1 MSSSDRP
8 LFEVSKVETPEQV
21 DIDLPLAGIGTRGLA
36 YLLDLVFQLIP
47 LMVLATALYVIL
59 PEDARPSG
67 VFDSDHRPGPRRL
80 NPLAGA
86 IFSMIVFVTNF
97 GYFVIFE
104 LRWRGQSPGK
114 RTLGLR
120 VMRDGGY
127 AIDGRCALVRNLLR
141 AVDILPFAYLLGMV
155 TLFIGRQG
163 KRVGDY
169 AAGTIVVSERRDRAR
184 RWPEAPAPRAA
195 ERLSLEERA
204 LVEQFLLRRASL
216 GVQARARLARELATR
231 LSRRLG
237 QPPPADAE
245 QFLERV

>member
-1 MSSSDRP
+1 MSPPDQP

-36 YLLDLVFQLIP
+36 YLLDLTFQLVP
-47 LMVLATALYVIL
+47 LLLLATALYVLL
-59 PEDARPSG
+59 PEEARPSA
-67 VFDSDHRPGPRRL
+67 VFDSSGRRGLRL
-80 NPLAGA
+80 NHLALA
-86 IFSMIVFVTNF
+86 LLSLIVFATNF

-127 AIDGRCALVRNLLR
+127 AIDGRAALVRNLLR
-141 AVDILPFAYLLGMV
+141 AVDILPTAYLLGMV
-155 TLFIGRQG
+155 TVFMGRQG

-169 AAGTIVVSERRDRAR
+169 AAGTIVISERRGRAGR
-184 RWPEAPAPRAA
+184 LAEARGPRPAGH
-195 ERLSLEERA
+195 LSLEERA
-204 LVEQFLLRRASL
+204 LVEQFLLRRAGL
-216 GVQARARLARELATR
+216 GAQARARLARELATR
-231 LSRRLG
+231 ISQRLG
-237 QPPPADAE
+237 QPSPADAE